1 MINFNDVINIE
12 KKAVFGF
19 IPNAIEIICKNNK
32 SYYFCSFSKR
42 NAAFKLMYCLWKEE
56 PFTQEECDQFD
67 EDANDNN
74 DLPTQS
80 EVPLNEET
88 TKINEINFLQTD
100 PSDKQK
106 ELLKVVLPLTVDR
119 FFELFFADDAVFS
132 LAEHYKLKNE
142 RDINLSK
149 WIENPEMGIHTRE
162 LKMVINVK
170 ENPLRDHSRCYKVQ
184 SYKKEEGKLTI
195 NSMTKNLDIPYGSCF
210 QVEEKWEITP
220 YENDKEKCMLRCV
233 MWTVFNKS
241 TLFKN
246 FIESKVVEGVK
257 KDYESYMTN
266 IKEKNIFGTV
276 TKKKSGIF
284 ESEFEVSKAVE
295 NLDES
300 QRLGSKSVNK
310 KQMKGLEKKLNNCIQ
325 KEDYDA
331 MMAEIKTIKTFS
343 FMNAAVFLTLIMV
356 FLIVLFFLIL
366 AIKELNFKL
375 DSFNSRLPVITHYIK
390 NETNLVKEE
399 F

>member
-1 MINFNDVINIE
+1 MLSIE

-56 PFTQEECDQFD
+56 PYTLEECDQFD

-80 EVPLNEET
+80 EAPINEDSN
-88 TKINEINFLQTD
+88 KINEINFLQLD

-106 ELLKVVLPLTVDR
+106 ELLKVVLPVDVNK
-119 FFELFFADDAVFS
+119 FFELFFSDDAIFPLS
-132 LAEHYKLKNE
+132 EHFKMNNE

-162 LKMVINVK
+162 LKMIINIK

-184 SYKKEEGKLTI
+184 SYKKEDDKLTI

-210 QVEEKWEITP
+210 QVEERWEITP
-220 YENDKEKCMLRCV
+220 YENDKEKCLLRCI
-233 MWTVFNKS
+233 MWIVFNKS

-246 FIESKVVEGVK
+246 FIESKVTEGIK
-257 KDYESYMTN
+257 KDYESYMN
-266 IKEKNIFGTV
+266 HIKIKNIFGANS
-276 TKKKSGIF
+276 KKKNSNFEPEFEKSKALDLGIDNIF
-284 ESEFEVSKAVE
+284 ESQKQNCSNFK
-295 NLDES
+295 
-300 QRLGSKSVNK
+300 K
-310 KQMKGLEKKLNNCIQ
+310 KQIKGIEKKLVNCVQ
-325 KEDYDA
+325 KEEY
-331 MMAEIKTIKTFS
+331 ENLLTELKTIKTFS
-343 FMNAAVFLTLIMV
+343 YINAAVFLTLILV
-356 FLIVLFFLIL
+356 FLMALFFLTL
-366 AIKELNFKL
+366 SIKELNFKL
-375 DSFNSRLPVITHYIK
+375 DGFNSRVNLPNYLK
-390 NETNLVKEE
+390 NETKIDL
-399 F
+399 